1 MVRLLRTRQL
11 QIHLWLCV
19 TPDSMGAWVT
29 AGNLEQSMEAF
40 LSRFEAGFCLIKNNK
55 HSNHWTRKYTKYH
68 SVLTKLRL
76 GCLSCAV
83 VGEQRCWRE
92 VSRPQLQS
100 NCNGHLSITFTY
112 SWQKF
117 STLKQ
122 ARRWNIHNVLIK
134 IWITFFHLLWVLIS
148 WSRKNNWVNIQN
160 CIFSRADWWKYIRRC
175 CLHMSLLLSP
185 QLISETVLRS
195 PGILAMVMDMQSVA
209 DQKCDFCSPKHWDT
223 NKWWIYSI
231 FWMRLCYKGKHLKGI
246 LI

>member
-1 MVRLLRTRQL
+1 MARLLRTRQL
-11 QIHLWLCV
+11 QIHLWLYV
-19 TPDSMGAWVT
+19 TPDSMGTSVT

-122 ARRWNIHNVLIK
+122 ARRWTIHNVLIK
-134 IWITFFHLLWVLIS
+134 IWITFFHLLLSANILKQKKQLS
-148 WSRKNNWVNIQN
+148 KHTELYFLQSRLMKIYQ
-160 CIFSRADWWKYIRRC
+160 
-175 CLHMSLLLSP
+175 
-185 QLISETVLRS
+185 TVLSAHVTAAVSSANFRDS
-195 PGILAMVMDMQSVA
+195 
-209 DQKCDFCSPKHWDT
+209 T
-223 NKWWIYSI
+223 
-231 FWMRLCYKGKHLKGI
+231 
-246 LI
+246 